1 MSDANRK
8 VRLVKAASHG
18 AVTAGELPEAL
29 DLEFTYPRR
38 RVVVADSG
46 VDTYIRSIRSTIE
59 FSTAYEDKETGE
71 YGEWRTEVGRF
82 HALYVAADLASDEGT
97 RLSDVM
103 EAESPEM
110 REIYNS
116 LYDPGTGELRKD
128 VSQRLGG
135 PVGRNLLVIHDV
147 EILPS
152 HRGKG
157 LGLAVMWY
165 LIRLHSAGCGVVAL
179 QAVPAQFRAG
189 FDPKK
194 DELRKQMAYDSFP
207 PGKESAQRKLVS
219 LWERLGFMEF
229 GDAGVMALNTSLRK
243 PVPEESRHWVPR
255 RLSGQQALR

>member
-1 MSDANRK
+1 MSDADRK
-8 VRLVKAASHG
+8 LRLVKAASHG
-18 AVTAGELPEAL
+18 GESVRELPEAL
-29 DLEFTYPRR
+29 DLEFIYPRH
-38 RVVVADSG
+38 RVVVADTG
-46 VDTYIRSIRSTIE
+46 PDTYIRSIRGTIE

-82 HALYVAADLASDEGT
+82 HALYVAADLASDEGA
-97 RLSDVM
+97 RLSEVM
-103 EAESPEM
+103 AAESPEM

-116 LYDPGTGELRKD
+116 LYDRDAGELRKE

-135 PVGRNLLVIHDV
+135 PVGRNLLVVHDV
-147 EILPS
+147 EILPA

-165 LIRLHSAGCGVVAL
+165 LIRLHSAGCGVVAI

-207 PGKESAQRKLVS
+207 HGREAAQRKLVS
-219 LWERLGFMEF
+219 RWERLGFTEF
-229 GDAGVMALNTSLRK
+229 GDAGVMALNASLRK